1 MLIQR
6 ASDIPSSEITPENLY
21 HNRREFIKTAS
32 AVLGIAAAGSIT
44 SAEPQAKKLGPYDT
58 AEKLTPYEDITHY
71 NNYYEF
77 GIDKSD
83 PERNSKKFQ
92 PKPWTV
98 KVEGMC
104 SKSGSYAFEDL
115 IKGITVEE
123 RIYRMRCV
131 EAWSMV
137 IPWQGIP
144 LADVV
149 KKLEPTSSA
158 KYVEFKTLL
167 DQNQYPE
174 QRRSFFKVLDWP
186 YFEGLRLDEA
196 TNPLALFAVGLYG
209 KVLPNQNGAPLRLV
223 TPWKYGFKGVKSI
236 VKIRFAET
244 QPQTTW
250 ALASPREY
258 GFYANVNPAVDHPRW
273 SQATERRIG
282 EFTRRKTLPFNG
294 YADQVASLYADMDL
308 RRNF

>member
-32 AVLGIAAAGSIT
+32 AVLGIVAAGSIT

-104 SKSGSYAFEDL
+104 SKPGSYAFEDL

-137 IPWQGIP
+137 IPWQGVP
-144 LADVV
+144 LADVI

-158 KYVEFKTLL
+158 KYVELRTLV
-167 DQNQYPE
+167 DPNQYPE

-186 YFEGLRLDEA
+186 YLEGLRLDEA
-196 TNPLALFAVGLYG
+196 TNPLAFFATGIYG
-209 KVLPNQNGAPLRLV
+209 KPLPNQNGAPLRLV
-223 TPWKYGFKGVKSI
+223 TPWKYGFKGIKAI
-236 VKIRFAET
+236 VNIRFTDKQPLNTWQQQAARSEEHTSEFQSQSNLVCRLLLET
-244 QPQTTW
+244 
-250 ALASPREY
+250 
-258 GFYANVNPAVDHPRW
+258 
-273 SQATERRIG
+273 
-282 EFTRRKTLPFNG
+282 
-294 YADQVASLYADMDL
+294 
-308 RRNF
+308 